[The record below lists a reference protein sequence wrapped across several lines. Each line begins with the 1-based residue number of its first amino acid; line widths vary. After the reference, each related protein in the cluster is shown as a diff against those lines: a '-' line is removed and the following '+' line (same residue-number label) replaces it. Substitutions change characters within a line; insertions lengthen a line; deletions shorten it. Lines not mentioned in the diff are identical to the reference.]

1 MCVAFLNLAVNIKC
15 NHCIRQLF
23 NFQVLLCNYVSPVSP
38 LQLLDKHGGLQP
50 NDFKL

>member
-1 MCVAFLNLAVNIKC
+1 MYVAFPNLVVNIKS
-15 NHCIRQLF
+15 NHCIHQLF

-38 LQLLDKHGGLQP
+38 LQLLEKRGGLQP